1 MDKLLALPVDLEIR
15 GVPYSYR
22 KAKGLLVLSSAQV
35 VWFFFFYLII
45 YDGDV

>member
-35 VWFFFFYLII
+35 VCFFFFLLNHLRW
-45 YDGDV
+45 